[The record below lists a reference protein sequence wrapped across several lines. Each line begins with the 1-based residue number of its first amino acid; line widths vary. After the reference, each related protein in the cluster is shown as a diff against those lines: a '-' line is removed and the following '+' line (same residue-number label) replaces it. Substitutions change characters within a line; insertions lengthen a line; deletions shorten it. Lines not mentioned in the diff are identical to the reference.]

1 MVLAMR
7 QVREGTIDPKRV
19 AAISGV
25 FLIHLMVLAALLL
38 PRQPVEFWRP
48 APVEYDMLIAPDE
61 PPPPKP
67 PEPIVIPPPPPQLVP
82 VTPMPPTEPTLSP
95 VPVAPTAS
103 NDIVVDTPSDIPVV
117 ANVNV
122 DVEASGPALGTAGN
136 LVTLRKRSGLPP
148 SFPRREL
155 IGGIEG
161 DVLLR
166 VLVDELGAPQ
176 TIEVIGGT
184 HNRNFELAAIRAL
197 KRWRFHPHTVD
208 GVPRS
213 AWASVPVTFRI
224 HN

>member
-1 MVLAMR
+1 MVATR
-7 QVREGTIDPKRV
+7 QARHGTIDQKRV
-19 AAISGV
+19 VAISGV
-25 FLIHLMVLAALLL
+25 ILIHLMVLAVMLL

-48 APVEYDMLIAPDE
+48 PPPEYDIVIAPDE

-67 PEPIVIPPPPPQLVP
+67 PEPVVIPPPPLQIMP
-82 VTPMPPTEPTLSP
+82 VTPMPAQAPSLSP
-95 VPVAPTAS
+95 EPVAPTAS
-103 NDIVVDTPSDIPVV
+103 NDVVVDTPSDMPVV
-117 ANVNV
+117 ANVNI

-148 SFPRREL
+148 AYPRREL

-161 DVLLR
+161 EVLLR
-166 VLVDELGAPQ
+166 VLVDEFGAPQ

-213 AWASVPVTFRI
+213 AWASVPVTFRMQ
-224 HN
+224 N